1 MGCFY
6 FGKEKNMQLFSDGEE
21 LLTKSSLASIMGK
34 MPVTVD
40 LSDKATWDNASYG
53 VGGDYRLDIARYQK
67 NRFFAFPIALPN
79 CQEINVKIDLVSKG
93 QWDYVFTKSPTDG
106 IPGDCFG
113 DHDWIQT
120 TAKNI
125 KVPNGAKYMGI
136 DLRLSDNTNIS
147 QPSEVATSMQFLAE
161 TTLGSFLLAGSG
173 EIVQFN

>member
-1 MGCFY
+1 
-6 FGKEKNMQLFSDGEE
+6 MQLFSDGDE

-40 LSDKATWDNASYG
+40 VSDKATWGNNSYG
-53 VGGDYRLDIARYQK
+53 VTGDNRLNILRGQK
-67 NRFFAFPIALPN
+67 NRLFAFPIALPN

-93 QWDYVFTKSPTDG
+93 RWDYVWTKSPKDG

-120 TAKNI
+120 TAENI

-136 DLRLSDNTNIS
+136 DLSLSDGTNIS
-147 QPSEVATSMQFLAE
+147 QPSEAATSMQFLAK

-173 EIVQFN
+173 EITQFN

>member
-1 MGCFY
+1 
-6 FGKEKNMQLFSDGEE
+6 MQLFSDGDE

-40 LSDKATWDNASYG
+40 VFDKVTWSNFSYYVPSDG
-53 VGGDYRLDIARYQK
+53 RLYISR
-67 NRFFAFPIALPN
+67 NEPTRLFAFPIALPN

-106 IPGDCFG
+106 ISGDCFG

-120 TAKNI
+120 TAENI

-136 DLRLSDNTNIS
+136 DLSLSDHTNIS
-147 QPSEVATSMQFLAE
+147 QPSEVATSMQFLAK

-173 EIVQFN
+173 EITQFN